1 MILFEI
7 KSCIDRLIQLLPNAY
22 CVSAECVSNCWRIRI
37 PLPTDAVSVAGR
49 CVSSCPQIRIAL
61 PLDTHLPARR
71 YGEHSDGIRI
81 RRRSS
86 TGTTSHA
93 IRQAKNC
100 SRTKSKLFANSLRIV
115 REQFYVCLSRSN
127 RPTDKMVFTC
137 TRSTIVLHGMYP
149 CRRAFEPGYSS
160 PKTWM
165 LFAGNLYAVCHK
177 FLTCLR

>member
-1 MILFEI
+1 M
-7 KSCIDRLIQLLPNAY
+7 
-22 CVSAECVSNCWRIRI
+22 RI
-37 PLPTDAVSVAGR
+37 PLPTDAVSVADR
-49 CVSSCPQIRIAL
+49 CVSSGSAIRICGQ
-61 PLDTHLPARR
+61 LDTHPPARR
-71 YGEHSDGIRI
+71 YGERSNGILI

-115 REQFYVCLSRSN
+115 REQFYVCLSRNDRS
-127 RPTDKMVFTC
+127 TDKMVFTR
-137 TRSTIVLHGMYP
+137 TRSTIVLHGMHL

-165 LFAGNLYAVCHK
+165 RFAGNLYAVCIK